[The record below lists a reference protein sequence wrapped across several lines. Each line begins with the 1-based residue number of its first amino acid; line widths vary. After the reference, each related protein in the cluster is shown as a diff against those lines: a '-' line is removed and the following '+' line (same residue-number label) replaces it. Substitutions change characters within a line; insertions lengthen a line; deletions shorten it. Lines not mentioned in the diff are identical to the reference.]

1 MSVSIIG
8 GKLAPSMKYKPER
21 SFEMNQTQ
29 WRSGV
34 DEIQYVST
42 YQLSNSRAGD
52 TEGSV
57 PFPKLDKNASD
68 SRAIF
73 GDANVPSA
81 QHFQTEN
88 RIQFCSD
95 YSVQSSI
102 YEKQKPAEGF
112 DRETS
117 NQTNYELGLPGEQG
131 EWKSSTHALQMA
143 RESNEPLGAAAIDQP
158 NIGGWMTGPGGS
170 YFKDIETYKN
180 IERGGG
186 GGEGNLGLEFNILTN
201 QHDSKA
207 RGNILARTGA
217 RLSQDRASN
226 HQRFPSGKPREEID
240 IITGKPK
247 VMYQAPT
254 AETAESLRRPA
265 MPILSTRPW

>member
-29 WRSGV
+29 WRPGV

-68 SRAIF
+68 KLAIF
-73 GDANVPSA
+73 GDSNVPPSE
-81 QHFQTEN
+81 HFNTEN
-88 RIQFCSD
+88 RLQFCQD

-102 YEKQKPAEGF
+102 YSKASPAPGF

-117 NQTNYELGLPGEQG
+117 NQTNYELGLPGEKG
-131 EWKSSTHALQMA
+131 EWISSTHALQMTNPKDL
-143 RESNEPLGAAAIDQP
+143 EQPSQP
-158 NIGGWMTGPGGS
+158 NIGGWMTGPSGS

-201 QHDSKA
+201 QHDPRA
-207 RGNILARTGA
+207 RGNVLARTGA

-247 VMYQAPT
+247 VLYVAPQ
-254 AETAESLRRPA
+254 AETADSLRRPSQ
-265 MPILSTRPW
+265 PILSTRPW